1 LSGVLVVVLH
11 PTDDDHA
18 GPLARWLTAI
28 RADLAER
35 QRVGFERVAH
45 GLSGPRGVRDPG
57 AALVDA
63 RVEVRVEAGRPD
75 GRPFGARL
83 RDIVA
88 TDRPEGIV
96 ILGSGALAL
105 ATDRDRRRFVEAATS
120 TAETAL
126 ANNRFSADAIAIAR
140 VDRLP
145 VIPDLP
151 TDNELPRW
159 LDEVAGFDVADLR
172 HRWRLAVDLD
182 SPLDTV
188 LTGLDHAKSHL
199 DDGERTSGE
208 LIDRSAI
215 DDRLAA
221 IRTVAAD
228 RRAELLVAGRTS
240 ARSIAWLEDHA
251 AARVRALVEERG
263 LRAAGRLAQA
273 EPGSVNAA
281 DVPGQH
287 VHGRPPASILGALLE
302 GDGPGSVGRIVAR
315 LADAA
320 LIDTRVLLAHR
331 LGPDESA
338 WPSPEDRFASDLLLH
353 ERIADPWLRE
363 LTRSAATAAIPIA
376 LGGHTL
382 VGPGIRLVLRPR
394 QDR

>member
-18 GPLARWLTAI
+18 GPLTHWLTAI

-35 QRVGFERVAH
+35 HRVGFERVAH

-151 TDNELPRW
+151 TDNELP
-159 LDEVAGFDVADLR
+159 
-172 HRWRLAVDLD
+172 
-182 SPLDTV
+182 S
-188 LTGLDHAKSHL
+188 
-199 DDGERTSGE
+199 
-208 LIDRSAI
+208 
-215 DDRLAA
+215 
-221 IRTVAAD
+221 
-228 RRAELLVAGRTS
+228 
-240 ARSIAWLEDHA
+240 
-251 AARVRALVEERG
+251 
-263 LRAAGRLAQA
+263 
-273 EPGSVNAA
+273 
-281 DVPGQH
+281 
-287 VHGRPPASILGALLE
+287 
-302 GDGPGSVGRIVAR
+302 
-315 LADAA
+315 
-320 LIDTRVLLAHR
+320 
-331 LGPDESA
+331 
-338 WPSPEDRFASDLLLH
+338 RFASCSKSKTGATLNCPKLCFTDDLK
-353 ERIADPWLRE
+353 IAY
-363 LTRSAATAAIPIA
+363 SVCSSSNFISVF
-376 LGGHTL
+376 
-382 VGPGIRLVLRPR
+382 VG
-394 QDR
+394 